1 MKHYNSKKSQGALIG
16 LIMGIVVFTFSF
28 WGIGFS
34 LGPEDKILKLLLY
47 IPAFLF
53 CFVYIVLLMGSFN
66 LRYSVREDRLVIKW
80 GLINIHVPWADINQV
95 IKVEGESNLFSILG
109 SSWPGYMVGLYSA
122 KGLGPVRMFA
132 TRPREGFVYIKSNK
146 GFWGLTPEE
155 NSFIE
160 EIASKTGNEIETVDM
175 DQMSEEIKGKSLKA
189 DGFYKLLFSLNVIF
203 LLLFSIYLAIFF
215 PGSSAPNF
223 VVLLL
228 VLAVALFFFNI
239 GNANRLYQ
247 FSTQGA
253 YFLLLI
259 GIAVTGIFLILSL
272 GEISL

>member
-1 MKHYNSKKSQGALIG
+1 MKYKSKKSQGALVG
-16 LIMGIVVFTFSF
+16 LIMGILIFGFSF

-34 LGPEDKILKLLLY
+34 LGPEDKALKLLLY

-53 CFVYIVLLMGSFN
+53 LFIYIILLMGSFN
-66 LRYSVREDRLVIKW
+66 LHYLVQKNRLALKW
-80 GLINIHVPWADINQV
+80 GLISAHIPWTDINQL

-109 SSWPGYMVGLYSA
+109 ASWPGYMVGLYSA
-122 KGLGPVRMFA
+122 KGLGPVKMY
-132 TRPREGFVYIKSNK
+132 TTKPYEGFVCIKSNK
-146 GFWGLTPEE
+146 GFWGLTPEDD
-155 NSFIE
+155 SLIE
-160 EIASKTGNEIETVDM
+160 EIASKTGKEIETVDM
-175 DQMSEEIKGKSLKA
+175 NQMPEEIKGKSMKE
-189 DGFYKLLFSLNVIF
+189 DGFYKLLFILNLVF
-203 LLLFSIYLAIFF
+203 LLFFSVYLAVFF
-215 PGSSAPNF
+215 PGSTAPNF
-223 VVLLL
+223 IVLLL

-239 GNANRLYQ
+239 GNAGRLYQ